1 MSSGVSP
8 EAEVVDRLRL
18 AFLGDVNSAHLRRW
32 VTFFAERGHH
42 VVLLVGT
49 KQSILPGL
57 PASITVE
64 RFRPFS
70 ARGRFPPA
78 SFVRARWSVR
88 RAMARCR
95 PDIVNA
101 HFMNPHG
108 WHAWMS
114 GRHPYVVTLWGSDV
128 FIAPRLHRVVARLG
142 RITLRAADMVM
153 VNSEALRR
161 GAVEIGAP
169 PERIEMVQWGVDLT
183 RFTPGPDPVEL
194 RARLGLNGRR
204 VVFSPRA
211 IAPLYRQGIVVQA
224 LAQLPSD
231 VTVVMLR
238 HRSDAA
244 MVAAVEAQ
252 AESLGLADRLVVV
265 SDVEDAEMPA
275 FLRLADV
282 VVSIPASDSTSASIL
297 EALACGCQ
305 IVAADLISVREWLG
319 ELEPRSLVPV
329 DDVDA
334 TAAAI
339 ARALGRGAAERAA
352 LGRRAREI
360 VEERA
365 DQAKCLGR
373 VETLYLTLAG
383 RSQTAHGPDRS

>member
-49 KQSILPGL
+49 NQSILPGL

-183 RFTPGPDPVEL
+183 RFTPGPDPVDYMGIPLSDEGRD
-194 RARLGLNGRR
+194 RALSYSSSQLSEPERQCLPYGPYYTEFGPFGMAVWSEVDPLNGR
-204 VVFSPRA
+204 VVAWKISAAIDRPGSRTIGSP
-211 IAPLYRQGIVVQA
+211 V
-224 LAQLPSD
+224 
-231 VTVVMLR
+231 
-238 HRSDAA
+238 
-244 MVAAVEAQ
+244 
-252 AESLGLADRLVVV
+252 RLT
-265 SDVEDAEMPA
+265 A
-275 FLRLADV
+275 
-282 VVSIPASDSTSASIL
+282 STSA
-297 EALACGCQ
+297 
-305 IVAADLISVREWLG
+305 
-319 ELEPRSLVPV
+319 P
-329 DDVDA
+329 
-334 TAAAI
+334 T
-339 ARALGRGAAERAA
+339 
-352 LGRRAREI
+352 
-360 VEERA
+360 
-365 DQAKCLGR
+365 
-373 VETLYLTLAG
+373 
-383 RSQTAHGPDRS
+383 